1 MNLGAVPFYVAF
13 EADHR
18 IAAGDLREVARA
30 ARETLDLRKDA
41 SILVFDGLT
50 SEPVELD
57 LRGSLDQVLR
67 RLPVR
72 DIKPAT
78 HEPEP
83 PASRGPG
90 RPKLGVVAREITL
103 LPRHWEWLASQPG
116 GASVAVRKLVDE
128 ARRRSEDRD
137 RIRAAQDAAYRFMSV
152 MAGNKPHFED
162 AIRAL
167 FAPDPERF
175 AQLTAGWA
183 KDVRAHATMLAERAF
198 GKEALPP
205 AGEVVQFS
213 SILPRGLQEN
223 F

>member
-1 MNLGAVPFYVAF
+1 MNSAPAPAYVAF

-18 IAAGDLREVARA
+18 VAAGDLRQVARA
-30 ARETLDLRKDA
+30 AKEMLDQRNDA
-41 SILVFDGLT
+41 AILVFDGIT

-57 LRGSLDQVLR
+57 LRGDLDQVLR

-72 DIKPAT
+72 DVEPAT
-78 HEPEP
+78 HGLEPEA

-103 LPRHWEWLASQPG
+103 LPRHWEWLAKQPG

-137 RIRAAQDAAYRFMSV
+137 LIRAAQDAAYQFMSV
-152 MAGNKPHFED
+152 MAGNKPDFED

-167 FAPDPERF
+167 FASDPQRF
-175 AQLTAGWA
+175 AQLIAGWP
-183 KDVRAHATMLAERAF
+183 KDVRAHVTVLAERAF
-198 GKEALPP
+198 GKEALP
-205 AGEVVQFS
+205 V
-213 SILPRGLQEN
+213 
-223 F
+223 